1 MNDYEKTINEE
12 NEKFVSA
19 IRNKGMFYL
28 GIYSGAVI
36 PITHPRYYEGRK
48 NITLYK
54 DIEYNHI
61 YNTKVEIEKNKY
73 FVDDDTFNKV
83 IEYIKNNFNKL
94 IHIALNQ
101 SNEMYDGVSHS
112 INIKIGSILLNLS
125 TLNTQNEEEREFLN
139 KFENE
144 IVKILSIENNLINEL
159 NPKSWTVYK

>member
-12 NEKFVSA
+12 NEIFVSA

-28 GIYSGAVI
+28 EIYSGAVI

-54 DIEYNHI
+54 DIVYNHI

-73 FVDDDTFNKV
+73 SVDDETFNKV
-83 IEYIKNNFNKL
+83 IEYIKNNFNRL
-94 IHIALNQ
+94 IQIAINQ
-101 SNEMYDGVSHS
+101 SNEMYDGVSHTIS
-112 INIKIGSILLNLS
+112 IKIGSILLNLS

-139 KFENE
+139 QFENE
-144 IVKILSIENNLINEL
+144 IIKILSNENNLIN
-159 NPKSWTVYK
+159 

>member
-28 GIYSGAVI
+28 EIYSGAVI
-36 PITHPRYYEGRK
+36 PITHPRYYEDRK

-54 DIEYNHI
+54 DIVYNHI

-73 FVDDDTFNKV
+73 SVDDDTFNKV
-83 IEYIKNNFNKL
+83 IEYIKNNFNRL
-94 IHIALNQ
+94 IQIAINQ
-101 SNEMYDGVSHS
+101 SNEMYDGVSHTIS
-112 INIKIGSILLNLS
+112 IKIGSILLNLS

-139 KFENE
+139 QFENE
-144 IVKILSIENNLINEL
+144 IIKILSNENNLIN
-159 NPKSWTVYK
+159 

>member
-1 MNDYEKTINEE
+1 MNDYEKIINEK

-54 DIEYNHI
+54 DIVYNHA

-73 FVDDDTFNKV
+73 SVDDDTFNKV

-94 IHIALNQ
+94 IQIALNQ
-101 SNEMYDGVSHS
+101 SNEMYVGVSHTIS
-112 INIKIGSILLNLS
+112 IKIGSILLNLS
-125 TLNTQNEEEREFLN
+125 TLNTQNEEDREFLN
-139 KFENE
+139 QLENE
-144 IVKILSIENNLINEL
+144 IIKLLSNENNLID
-159 NPKSWTVYK
+159 